1 MKNKG
6 LIVVLT
12 LFIFTLCLYYLSFT
26 YVARGVQQDAI
37 EYATSADGVVDL
49 NKKQRHLDSIWNIP
63 VYNIFGSEYTY
74 KEVKDN
80 ELSLGLDLQG
90 GMHVTLEVSPIDIVK
105 GLSGNSQDSSF
116 LKPLLTARKQQL
128 NSQENFSSLFF
139 DAYREVNPGKKL
151 ASVFA
156 NASTKG
162 RIATNDDD
170 SKVIAVIN
178 EEIENAIDRSFTILR
193 NRLDQFGTSQ
203 PNIQRLPG
211 TGRIQIEIPGADN
224 PQRVR
229 KLLQGVAKL
238 EFWDVV
244 DPATLNNPLLA
255 INDVLV
261 KEAKATGVTSTDQIE
276 SKEEDLSALLGD
288 SVKTE
293 ADTSK
298 THSQGLDSL
307 QNRNISPLFSLSTP
321 PGTFRYAVKDTAK
334 INEIFRRSD
343 IRNLLPRTVGVFWS
357 NKPERDQ
364 TGNEAFELMFLDTRR
379 DGKAKLDGTVI
390 TEARSDLDE
399 FAQP

>member
-12 LFIFTLCLYYLSFT
+12 LFILALCLYYLSFT

-90 GMHVTLEVSPIDIVK
+90 GMHVTLEVSPIDIIK
-105 GLSGNSQDSSF
+105 GLSGNNQDSSF
-116 LKPLLTARKQQL
+116 LKPLATARKQQL

-178 EEIENAIDRSFTILR
+178 EEIENSIDRSFTILR

-244 DPATLNNPLLA
+244 DPATLNNSLLA
-255 INDVLV
+255 INDLLV
-261 KEAKATGVTSTDQIE
+261 KEAKTKDLTSTNQTKREDD
-276 SKEEDLSALLGD
+276 DLSSLLGD

-293 ADTSK
+293 KDT
-298 THSQGLDSL
+298 TQAESQGLDSL
-307 QNRNISPLFSLSTP
+307 QNANISPLFSLSTP
-321 PGTFRYAVKDTAK
+321 PGTFRYDVKDTAK
-334 INEIFRRSD
+334 INSIFKRPD
-343 IRNLLPRTVGVFWS
+343 IKNLLPRAVGVFWS
-357 NKPERDQ
+357 NKPEQDQ
-364 TGNEAFELMFLDTRR
+364 S
-379 DGKAKLDGTVI
+379 GK
-390 TEARSDLDE
+390 E
-399 FAQP
+399 